1 MVLSEM
7 AETRRYR
14 QRERAR
20 KQLET
25 RQRIVDALIE
35 LHETVGAARTT
46 VVEVARRAGVG
57 RMTVY
62 NHFPTE
68 ADMVTACT
76 SHWIEL
82 HPPPDVEGWARIA
95 DPDARLAAA
104 LAELYAYYR
113 ETQAMWTTAY
123 RDARLV
129 ESLGQ
134 VMDATWFTLLDRA
147 VEVRGAGRGL
157 RGSRR
162 QRVLGALRLAVD
174 FPTWRTLTAS
184 GLADADAAEVGA
196 AFVAASAAQQQRY
209 SRAARAA

>member
-1 MVLSEM
+1 M
-7 AETRRYR
+7 ARRYE

-20 KQLET
+20 KHEQT

-35 LHETVGAARTT
+35 LHETVGAAQTT

-76 SHWIEL
+76 AHWIAL
-82 HPPPDVEGWARIA
+82 HPPPDVDAWKRIA
-95 DPDARLAAA
+95 DPGERLDRA
-104 LAELYAYYR
+104 LSELYGYYR

-129 ESLGQ
+129 ESLGEI
-134 VMDATWFTLLDRA
+134 MDSAWFAVLDRA
-147 VEVRGAGRGL
+147 VEALAAGRGL
-157 RGSRR
+157 RGARR
-162 QRVLGALRLAVD
+162 RRAVGALRLALD
-174 FPTWRTLTAS
+174 FPTWRTLTDS
-184 GLADADAAEVGA
+184 GLDGPEAAAVAA
-196 AFVAASAAQQQRY
+196 AFVNASAAP
-209 SRAARAA
+209 AAVRV